1 MQQLD
6 HHSTQLMT
14 IFKRKGGA
22 AGQKIRNI
30 MADLDKVLF
39 ILFIFYDE
47 DEPAGHKSGRWYIS
61 AFLLQTV
68 RSLPADLCMFHRV
81 WC

>member
-6 HHSTQLMT
+6 HHSTRLMT
-14 IFKRKGGA
+14 IFKSKGGA
-22 AGQKIRNI
+22 AGRKIRTI

-47 DEPAGHKSGRWYIS
+47 D
-61 AFLLQTV
+61 
-68 RSLPADLCMFHRV
+68 
-81 WC
+81 